1 MCLTLGNGLPGL
13 WRDPWVWLFRRVAAE
28 EIPVVI
34 DTQGDIHVAV
44 DGPRTRGRAGEM
56 RVVVIGGGPAGVSA
70 ALHAAELGV
79 EVTLIER
86 GRVGGTAFNSGPAP
100 VRTLAR
106 AARLVRD
113 WSSWESFGL
122 RGPRPEVDLAAT
134 LANARRVADYLH
146 ERKRVGDHIRSV
158 GVDLIEEAGDVRF
171 VDPHTVAAADGRTWT
186 ADRVIIAVGG
196 RAGRLPI
203 PGAEFGLTYEDV
215 RSVPALPERVCVIGA
230 ADTGCQL
237 TSILADFGCAVT
249 LVEYGP
255 RIVPRADVDVSAALE
270 HAFRGRGIEV
280 ITSAAVHQLE
290 RLAPG
295 ARVRYRV
302 GDDSR
307 AIDVDAA
314 FFAVGWPGNADLVDA
329 AAAGLVTER
338 GYVTVDAFMATNVG
352 HIFAAGDVDGN
363 SMLVSSAT
371 LEGRVAADN
380 AVLGPRR
387 RIVHEIVPTGS
398 FTDPEYGSVG
408 LTEEQARAR
417 YDCAVAVAR
426 YEDMLRPVAD
436 GQPEGFC
443 KLIVETAERKIVGAH
458 VFGEYSA
465 EVIQMVAACMA
476 ARMRVEDVA
485 DLQFAFPTFTE
496 GVSQA
501 AQMVVNQLGI
511 RPMSQLW
518 SSLSSTPSVLE

>member
-1 MCLTLGNGLPGL
+1 
-13 WRDPWVWLFRRVAAE
+13 
-28 EIPVVI
+28 
-34 DTQGDIHVAV
+34 
-44 DGPRTRGRAGEM
+44 M

-70 ALHAAELGV
+70 AVHAAELGAA
-79 EVTLIER
+79 VTLIER

-113 WSSWESFGL
+113 WSSWETFGL

-134 LANARRVADYLH
+134 LANAQRVARYLH
-146 ERKRVGDHIRSV
+146 ERKRIADHIRSV
-158 GVDLIEEAGDVRF
+158 GVDLVEETGDVRF
-171 VDPHTVAAADGRTWT
+171 VDAHTVVADGRTWT

-203 PGAEFGLTYEDV
+203 PGAELGLTYEDV
-215 RSVPALPERVCVIGA
+215 RSVTALPERVCVIGA

-237 TSILADFGCAVT
+237 TSILADFGCDVT

-255 RIVPRADVDVSAALE
+255 RIVPRADVDVSVALE

-280 ITSAAVHQLE
+280 ITSGAVHQLE
-290 RLAPG
+290 GLAPG
-295 ARVRYRV
+295 VRVRYRV

-307 AIDVDAA
+307 VVDVDAA
-314 FFAVGWPGNADLVDA
+314 FFAVGWPGNADLVDV
-329 AAAGLVTER
+329 AAAGVITER
-338 GYVTVDAFMATNVG
+338 GYVTVDAFMATNVP

-371 LEGRVAADN
+371 IEGRVAAEN

-387 RIVHEIVPTGS
+387 RVGHEIVPAGS

-417 YDCAVAVAR
+417 YDCVVAVAR

-476 ARMRVEDVA
+476 AGMRVEDVA
-485 DLQFAFPTFTE
+485 ELQFAFPTFTE

-501 AQMVVNQLGI
+501 AQMVVNQLGV
-511 RPMSQLW
+511 RPMSRLW
-518 SSLSSTPSVLE
+518 SSLSTTPSVLE

>member
-1 MCLTLGNGLPGL
+1 
-13 WRDPWVWLFRRVAAE
+13 
-28 EIPVVI
+28 
-34 DTQGDIHVAV
+34 
-44 DGPRTRGRAGEM
+44 M

-70 ALHAAELGV
+70 ALHAAELGA
-79 EVTLIER
+79 EVTLVER

-113 WSSWESFGL
+113 WNSWEAFGL
-122 RGPRPEVDLAAT
+122 RGPRPEVDVAAT
-134 LANARRVADYLH
+134 LANAQRVAGYLH
-146 ERKRVGDHIRSV
+146 ERKRVAEHIRAV
-158 GVDLIEEAGDVRF
+158 GVDLVEDVGNARF
-171 VDPHTVAAADGRTWT
+171 VDANTIAAEDGRRWT

-196 RAGRLPI
+196 RPGRLPI
-203 PGAEFGLTYEDV
+203 PGAELGLTYEDL
-215 RSVPALPERVCVIGA
+215 RSLTALPNTVCVIGA

-237 TSILADFGCAVT
+237 TSILADFGCDVT

-255 RIVPRADVDVSAALE
+255 RIVGRADIDVSVALE
-270 HAFRGRGIEV
+270 AAFQARGIAV
-280 ITSAAVHQLE
+280 ITSAAVE
-290 RLAPG
+290 RLEARQPG
-295 ARVRYRV
+295 VRVAYRV
-302 GDDSR
+302 GDEAE

-314 FFAVGWPGNADLVDA
+314 FFAVGWPGNADLIDV
-329 AAAGLVTER
+329 AAAGVVTER
-338 GYVTVDAFMATNVG
+338 GYVAVDAFTATNVP

-371 LEGRVAADN
+371 LEGRVAAEN
-380 AVLGPRR
+380 AVLGRR
-387 RIVHEIVPTGS
+387 RRVVHEIVPAGS

-443 KLIVETAERKIVGAH
+443 KLVVETARRQIVGAH
-458 VFGEYSA
+458 VLGEYSA

-476 ARMRVEDVA
+476 AGMRVEDVA
-485 DLQFAFPTFTE
+485 ELQFAFPTFTE
-496 GVSQA
+496 GVGQA
-501 AQMVVNQLGI
+501 AKMVVNQLGV
-511 RPMSQLW
+511 RPMPQLW
-518 SSLSSTPSVLE
+518 SSLGSTPSVLDDV